1 LIFEIRFRQL
11 KEEETRRQASKA
23 VPAENVQMLA
33 STSDSDS
40 DSDVSLSNESKETVS
55 INI

>member
-40 DSDVSLSNESKETVS
+40 DVSLSNESKETVS